1 MMECALYDADQQGY
15 PYIKRFCFEA
25 SARRL
30 NYLGENKESQPILL
44 TATPYP
50 RLQVTFGG
58 GDSFREPL
66 VLDVEEYIGLKSYKA
81 KGKRITTFQVER
93 IEELEPTRFPEQPA
107 PDEGSD
113 EEPDEEPV
121 IEDPDHGKSQSDL
134 IDEMT
139 GQMKLFD

>member
-1 MMECALYDADQQGY
+1 
-15 PYIKRFCFEA
+15 
-25 SARRL
+25 
-30 NYLGENKESQPILL
+30 
-44 TATPYP
+44 
-50 RLQVTFGG
+50 VTFGG

-93 IEELEPTRFPEQPA
+93 IEELEPTRFPEPPA